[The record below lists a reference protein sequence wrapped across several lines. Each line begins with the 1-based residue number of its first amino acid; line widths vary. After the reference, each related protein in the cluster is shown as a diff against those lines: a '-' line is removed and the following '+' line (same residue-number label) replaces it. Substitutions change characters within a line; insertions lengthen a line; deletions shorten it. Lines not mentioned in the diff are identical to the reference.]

1 MLRHS
6 GSGTRLEGAG
16 PGVMHWGLSLSSGPS
31 WTSASSCREPLEH
44 DVCPE
49 TTKPGN
55 MNCNQA
61 KRYSQ
66 VFCGSNRM
74 VIIIACVFFLFTFQI
89 RSIKYLLTPPVFHH
103 VVCKGRLLLL
113 PFCPSALCSVR
124 HSRYTIQRK
133 QRARCISRPWGQVML
148 LLSTQMR
155 HRL

>member
-16 PGVMHWGLSLSSGPS
+16 PGVTHWGLSLFSGPS

-74 VIIIACVFFLFTFQI
+74 VIIIALRPLSVYLSDPIHQAPADSPSFPPRGLQGETSAFAFL
-89 RSIKYLLTPPVFHH
+89 S
-103 VVCKGRLLLL
+103 
-113 PFCPSALCSVR
+113 FCPLL
-124 HSRYTIQRK
+124 
-133 QRARCISRPWGQVML
+133 RATLQVHYPEK
-148 LLSTQMR
+148 TAC
-155 HRL
+155 